1 MSVELLDKTR
11 KINQLLRDNRVSK
24 VAFTDLCRLLG
35 ELLES
40 SVYVI
45 SNKGKILGINQMPD
59 DTPHSFFPSSEG
71 QYMDAKMAKRFLEV
85 LSTKENV
92 NLEFMGFPREVS
104 EEIQAMIA
112 PVYIAGKRLG
122 TLFLARRTRCYG
134 IEDIILTEYS
144 TTVVGLEMMRAVSE
158 EDDFASRKKQEIES
172 ILHILSPLEKSA
184 VKQVIQRIEQGEG
197 TIVTSRLAKEVGIT
211 RTVIVNALKKVEFS
225 MVLSNAYNYVNVL
238 GKAADASWTRN
249 DILANN
255 IANADTPG
263 FKRKDVQFETYLKNA
278 VAGTDS
284 LNETVANID
293 LNELNCTTYT
303 DQANLSYRYDG
314 NNVDINTENVE
325 LAKNQLKYYTLMNS
339 MSQEFSRLKSALRTS

>member
-45 SNKGKILGINQMPD
+45 SNKGKILDINQMPD

-172 ILHILSPLEKSA
+172 ILHILSPLEKS
-184 VKQVIQRIEQGEG
+184 

-211 RTVIVNALKKVEFS
+211 LTVIVNALKKVES
-225 MVLSNAYNYVNVL
+225 AGLIQTKSYGVKGTHIKVM
-238 GKAADASWTRN
+238 N
-249 DILANN
+249 DKI
-255 IANADTPG
+255 
-263 FKRKDVQFETYLKNA
+263 
-278 VAGTDS
+278 
-284 LNETVANID
+284 
-293 LNELNCTTYT
+293 YT
-303 DQANLSYRYDG
+303 DFVTQKMEMD
-314 NNVDINTENVE
+314 
-325 LAKNQLKYYTLMNS
+325 
-339 MSQEFSRLKSALRTS
+339 F

>member
-158 EDDFASRKKQEIES
+158 EDDFASRKKQ
-172 ILHILSPLEKSA
+172 PLEKSA

-211 RTVIVNALKKVEFS
+211 RTVIVNALKKVES
-225 MVLSNAYNYVNVL
+225 AGLIQTKSYGVKGTHIKVM
-238 GKAADASWTRN
+238 N
-249 DILANN
+249 DKI
-255 IANADTPG
+255 
-263 FKRKDVQFETYLKNA
+263 
-278 VAGTDS
+278 
-284 LNETVANID
+284 
-293 LNELNCTTYT
+293 YT
-303 DQANLSYRYDG
+303 DFVTQKMEMD
-314 NNVDINTENVE
+314 
-325 LAKNQLKYYTLMNS
+325 
-339 MSQEFSRLKSALRTS
+339 F

>member
-104 EEIQAMIA
+104 
-112 PVYIAGKRLG
+112 AGSPMRSPTRGRHRLNRSLG
-122 TLFLARRTRCYG
+122 TLRIRAPRRPCRQPQYICARRRGMLLCC
-134 IEDIILTEYS
+134 
-144 TTVVGLEMMRAVSE
+144 R
-158 EDDFASRKKQEIES
+158 
-172 ILHILSPLEKSA
+172 
-184 VKQVIQRIEQGEG
+184 
-197 TIVTSRLAKEVGIT
+197 
-211 RTVIVNALKKVEFS
+211 
-225 MVLSNAYNYVNVL
+225 
-238 GKAADASWTRN
+238 KAA
-249 DILANN
+249 
-255 IANADTPG
+255 
-263 FKRKDVQFETYLKNA
+263 
-278 VAGTDS
+278 
-284 LNETVANID
+284 
-293 LNELNCTTYT
+293 
-303 DQANLSYRYDG
+303 
-314 NNVDINTENVE
+314 
-325 LAKNQLKYYTLMNS
+325 
-339 MSQEFSRLKSALRTS
+339 

>member
-71 QYMDAKMAKRFLEV
+71 QYMDAKMAKGKLLGTYVNDDGMIPSFQSKRGSYIETMLNERFLNV

-211 RTVIVNALKKVEFS
+211 RTVIVNALKKVES
-225 MVLSNAYNYVNVL
+225 AGLIQTKSYGVKGTHIKVM
-238 GKAADASWTRN
+238 N
-249 DILANN
+249 DKI
-255 IANADTPG
+255 
-263 FKRKDVQFETYLKNA
+263 
-278 VAGTDS
+278 
-284 LNETVANID
+284 
-293 LNELNCTTYT
+293 YT
-303 DQANLSYRYDG
+303 DFVTQKMEMD
-314 NNVDINTENVE
+314 
-325 LAKNQLKYYTLMNS
+325 
-339 MSQEFSRLKSALRTS
+339 F

>member
-1 MSVELLDKTR
+1 MSVQLLDKTR
-11 KINQLLRDNRVSK
+11 KINKLLHNNNSSK
-24 VAFTDLCRLLG
+24 VVLNDICAVLTEILD
-35 ELLES
+35 
-40 SVYVI
+40 
-45 SNKGKILGINQMPD
+45 SNVLVVSRKGKILGVSKSPDVQEISELITEAVGSHIDQMLNERLL
-59 DTPHSFFPSSEG
+59 SI
-71 QYMDAKMAKRFLEV
+71 

-211 RTVIVNALKKVEFS
+211 RTVIVNALKKVES
-225 MVLSNAYNYVNVL
+225 AGLIQTKSYGVKGTHIKVM
-238 GKAADASWTRN
+238 N
-249 DILANN
+249 DKI
-255 IANADTPG
+255 
-263 FKRKDVQFETYLKNA
+263 
-278 VAGTDS
+278 
-284 LNETVANID
+284 
-293 LNELNCTTYT
+293 YT
-303 DQANLSYRYDG
+303 DFVTQKMEMD
-314 NNVDINTENVE
+314 
-325 LAKNQLKYYTLMNS
+325 
-339 MSQEFSRLKSALRTS
+339 F